1 MRGMFG
7 FGLGGEGAGNDVVIV
22 VVLCTRWDV
31 GVLVEDAYDAGG
43 DFVVDDGFVVFAYDV
58 DTEFLAGRIRIDFS
72 NEERAY
78 YRYRLI

>member
-1 MRGMFG
+1 M
-7 FGLGGEGAGNDVVIV
+7 
-22 VVLCTRWDV
+22 
-31 GVLVEDAYDAGG
+31 GVLVEDAYGAGG

-58 DTEFLAGRIRIDFS
+58 DTEFLAERIRIDFS